1 MKIQSFFMKHTLFWT
16 RVILL
21 QVFSVLLV
29 SQDTNEKSLQN
40 VQAQPII
47 MTIAGRELTTVINT
61 HLQRNKHD

>member
-1 MKIQSFFMKHTLFWT
+1 M
-16 RVILL
+16 ILL

-40 VQAQPII
+40 VQAQAQPII